1 MHHLL
6 RRRLWA
12 VVIGV
17 LAAAGSAAGI
27 AYATGAIAGDSGG
40 VVVGCA
46 GKLLGELRI
55 VSDPSKCTRLER
67 VVYLQAPVAPQPT
80 SFTVD
85 CTAGQKVQDVL
96 AQVAAETA
104 PVTIS
109 VKGMCDEDV
118 SINRDSVTLTAA
130 ATGSGVRSLVLIDA
144 RKIQLHGLAFGTGGL
159 HADGSAFRADGI
171 DVSGA
176 QNGIVLNGGSIGW
189 LTNATVENSTD
200 TDIGVYN
207 ASTLEQFGGSLTGS
221 GQHGLA
227 VGSDSN
233 AALTKVRIASNGGG
247 VAAGD
252 AGSADLANCTIEHNA
267 GIGVQAYAGGTVDV
281 RDGTV
286 VQFNGNTGVMATA
299 AEANILDA
307 VISNNE
313 RYGVVAEGGRLLL
326 SNGATVVNNIG
337 EGVGL
342 GNGSS
347 LNSGPGGV
355 TIRGNSSHGI
365 DLGDTSTAS
374 IPDPVQIVGNGGWG
388 IWCEPSPAT
397 AVIRGLNGVIS
408 TVSGNA
414 AGQIGCQIVP

>member
-1 MHHLL
+1 
-6 RRRLWA
+6 
-12 VVIGV
+12 
-17 LAAAGSAAGI
+17 
-27 AYATGAIAGDSGG
+27 
-40 VVVGCA
+40 
-46 GKLLGELRI
+46 
-55 VSDPSKCTRLER
+55 
-67 VVYLQAPVAPQPT
+67 
-80 SFTVD
+80 
-85 CTAGQKVQDVL
+85 
-96 AQVAAETA
+96 
-104 PVTIS
+104 
-109 VKGMCDEDV
+109 
-118 SINRDSVTLTAA
+118 
-130 ATGSGVRSLVLIDA
+130 
-144 RKIQLHGLAFGTGGL
+144 LHGLAFGAGGL

-207 ASTLEQFGGSLTGS
+207 ASTLEQFGGSLTRS

-233 AALTKVRIASNGGG
+233 AALTNVRIAGNGGG

-252 AGSADLANCTIEHNA
+252 AGSADLANCTIEHNT
-267 GIGVQAYAGGTVDV
+267 GIGVQAYAGGTVDL

-326 SNGATVVNNIG
+326 SNGATVVNNNG

-347 LNSGPGGV
+347 LDSGPGGV